1 MVTPLVAP
9 MGLWALLTLPVEGL
23 DVYPT
28 LGCYGDFDL
37 LCQAGGT
44 VPVRSAGKGR
54 SSFLREFALY
64 GKT

>member
-9 MGLWALLTLPVEGL
+9 MGLWALLTPPVEGL

-37 LCQAGGT
+37 LCQAGATDPVGT
-44 VPVRSAGKGR
+44 AGGLVVQVSLR
-54 SSFLREFALY
+54 VFLPN
-64 GKT
+64 